1 MLQEASAQAEAVL
14 GAPGGDPQDPLNG
27 KRRDGAQALL
37 RKATYY
43 GPLLDQLEQTGLQ
56 VHQRRDRREWSRLYD
71 ALTDLQA
78 QLQDKPKLETP
89 PTVILK
95 LLAGFEIMRERSRLD
110 DRGEALARKGRLG
123 DWEGEL
129 ARIDASLQELMEEV
143 GEVDPNLPDDQGG
156 AQVRRLL
163 ARRLTP
169 LRAAINK
176 LEQDL
181 EAEK

>member
-1 MLQEASAQAEAVL
+1 
-14 GAPGGDPQDPLNG
+14 
-27 KRRDGAQALL
+27 
-37 RKATYY
+37 
-43 GPLLDQLEQTGLQ
+43 
-56 VHQRRDRREWSRLYD
+56 
-71 ALTDLQA
+71 LTDLQA